1 MIYYDILWY
10 IMVYCDINK
19 ILYYIISYYCT
30 ILYYFMLF
38 YLFYIILFYFILY
51 YIILYHIIH
60 MYILQYIYIYIAA
73 KKKSFKSV
81 QLPNTACSTS
91 LGRSGLPRQSL
102 DVSNPYCLS
111 ILESKPWIMSGKPR
125 SRMVPHRWKLLLS
138 TNPWKK
144 KQNVKLQQP
153 NLKEIYHQQLC
164 FAADEIGN
172 KTLTPSSNEL
182 SLFVKSTNIKLFPWC
197 LWRTSHRTWP
207 LGCWDN
213 ESTGNLLDINWT
225 LATWV
230 CLKIVYPFLPNG

>member
-1 MIYYDILWY
+1 
-10 IMVYCDINK
+10 
-19 ILYYIISYYCT
+19 
-30 ILYYFMLF
+30 
-38 YLFYIILFYFILY
+38 
-51 YIILYHIIH
+51 
-60 MYILQYIYIYIAA
+60 MYILQYIYIAA
-73 KKKSFKSV
+73 KKKVSKVCNF
-81 QLPNTACSTS
+81 QILPAQRVLVAQDFRDRAWMCPTPTASAS
-91 LGRSGLPRQSL
+91 WNQSH
-102 DVSNPYCLS
+102 
-111 ILESKPWIMSGKPR
+111 ESCQASPGVAWYRIAGSSCYQQIR
-125 SRMVPHRWKLLLS
+125 E
-138 TNPWKK
+138 K